1 MGSYLIVKIDS
12 FGFIQELIETRL
24 ALMLFCKLLR
34 TSTPELSLLSISGIS
49 LSVGP
54 SLANLGEKLFPM
66 VRESCKGFDVHKKNT
81 MVLFQPNMPGISK
94 SYFSQF
100 IICNYLFQLE
110 RTQSPTCCLHYARLL
125 RSSIVQTTK

>member
-34 TSTPELSLLSISGIS
+34 TSTPELSL